1 MALEKNSTLTKKEKA
16 IMRYVYNAASK
27 NKGVCIM
34 RPVDIFSNISYDLE
48 FDSDELEPTLKNL
61 ELDDYFDLT
70 KTDKRGELYYCINL
84 HKKGLAFARD
94 EASFKKKLAFKI
106 FIAVIS
112 GACTAI
118 VGWLIK
124 FILNKSVGG

>member
-1 MALEKNSTLTKKEKA
+1 MALEKDATLTKKEKA
-16 IMRYVYNAASK
+16 IMRYVYNEASK

-34 RPVDIFSNISYDLE
+34 RPVDVYSNVSYDLAFE
-48 FDSDELEPTLKNL
+48 ADELEPTLKNL

-70 KTDKRGELYYCINL
+70 KTDKRGELYYCINM
-84 HKKGLAFARD
+84 HKRGLAFARD

-106 FIAVIS
+106 SIAVIS
-112 GACTAI
+112 GALTAV

-124 FILNKSVGG
+124 FLLNKFV